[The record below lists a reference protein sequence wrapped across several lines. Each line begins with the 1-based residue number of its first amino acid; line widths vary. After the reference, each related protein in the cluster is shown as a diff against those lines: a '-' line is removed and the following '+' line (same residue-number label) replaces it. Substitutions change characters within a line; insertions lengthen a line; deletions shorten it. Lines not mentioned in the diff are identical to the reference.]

1 MPISVLVVDDSAL
14 IRSLLKEI
22 IQADPELR
30 LVGCAPDAFVAR
42 DLIKQHAPDVI
53 SLDVEMPRM
62 DGLTFLDK
70 LMKARPTPVLMIS
83 SLTERGSEAT
93 LRALELGA
101 VDFIAKPRLGI
112 AEGMQAYAEE
122 IRAKLK
128 TVARARLRRRAAD
141 APAPPESAAPL
152 LSTEKII
159 ALGASTGGTE
169 ALKEVLLG
177 LPAHSPGVVIT
188 QHMPPG
194 FTRSFAERLDR
205 LTRLSVSEARDGDRI
220 LPGHALVAPGD
231 HHMEVQRSGANYV
244 VRLNRQAQVNG
255 HRPAVDVMFESLARC
270 AGRNL
275 LAGLLTGMGK
285 DGARGLWRS
294 ARPAATPWPRT
305 RLPAWSTACPAK
317 RWNWAPRKTCCRSNG
332 SPPRCSSKPPGAA
345 AATASERDPGRPAAL
360 FRRPRN
366 LPAETPPTTGPNHGP
381 LPARHHCDVK
391 LMAK

>member
-270 AGRNL
+270 AGRRPCPCRPAHRHGQGRRARAPGDPPGRRL
-275 LAGLLTGMGK
+275 HPGPGRGYLRGLRHAPRSGGTGRRGRRAAARTDRRRAAPASRPARQRQPPLSGILAGPL
-285 DGARGLWRS
+285 RFF
-294 ARPAATPWPRT
+294 AA
-305 RLPAWSTACPAK
+305 
-317 RWNWAPRKTCCRSNG
+317 
-332 SPPRCSSKPPGAA
+332 
-345 AATASERDPGRPAAL
+345 
-360 FRRPRN
+360 PRN
-366 LPAETPPTTGPNHGP
+366 LPRRD
-381 LPARHHCDVK
+381 PADDRPEPRAFACSPS
-391 LMAK
+391 L

>member
-128 TVARARLRRRAAD
+128 TVARARLRRRAATRR
-141 APAPPESAAPL
+141 AAGKRSAAAQHREDHRPRRL
-152 LSTEKII
+152 HRRHR
-159 ALGASTGGTE
+159 GAQGS
-169 ALKEVLLG
+169 AAR
-177 LPAHSPGVVIT
+177 PAGAQSRVVIT

-285 DGARGLWRS
+285 DGARGLLAIRQ
-294 ARPAATPWPRT
+294 AGGYTLAQDEAT
-305 RLPAWSTACPAK
+305 CVVYGMPAK

-360 FRRPRN
+360 FAAPATSPPRPCRRQAR
-366 LPAETPPTTGPNHGP
+366 TTGLCLLAIIVTSN
-381 LPARHHCDVK
+381 
-391 LMAK
+391 

>member
-285 DGARGLWRS
+285 DGARGLLAIRQAGGYTPGPGRGYLRGLRHAPRS
-294 ARPAATPWPRT
+294 GGTGRRGRRAAARTDRRRAAPASRPARQRQPPLSGILAGPLRFF
-305 RLPAWSTACPAK
+305 A
-317 RWNWAPRKTCCRSNG
+317 APQ
-332 SPPRCSSKPPGAA
+332 PPR
-345 AATASERDPGRPAAL
+345 RDPADDRPE
-360 FRRPRN
+360 PRAFACSPS
-366 LPAETPPTTGPNHGP
+366 L
-381 LPARHHCDVK
+381 
-391 LMAK
+391 

>member
-177 LPAHSPGVVIT
+177 LLIGFVATIPFWAMEATGFIIDNQRGAALASTLNPSLGSQTSPTGLLLTQTLIT
-188 QHMPPG
+188 LFFSG
-194 FTRSFAERLDR
+194 GAFL
-205 LTRLSVSEARDGDRI
+205 
-220 LPGHALVAPGD
+220 ALVGSLFRSYASWPVSSFFPQFGSQWVAFFYAQFSQMLMLCALFAAPLLIAMFLAEFGLALVSRFAPSLNVFILAMPIKSLVVSLLLVLYLGIL
-231 HHMEVQRSGANYV
+231 MEHAYDA
-244 VRLNRQAQVNG
+244 LLL
-255 HRPAVDVMFESLARC
+255 AVDPLR
-270 AGRNL
+270 L
-275 LAGLLTGMGK
+275 L
-285 DGARGLWRS
+285 
-294 ARPAATPWPRT
+294 RPV
-305 RLPAWSTACPAK
+305 L
-317 RWNWAPRKTCCRSNG
+317 
-332 SPPRCSSKPPGAA
+332 
-345 AATASERDPGRPAAL
+345 
-360 FRRPRN
+360 
-366 LPAETPPTTGPNHGP
+366 ETP
-381 LPARHHCDVK
+381 
-391 LMAK
+391 

>member
-70 LMKARPTPVLMIS
+70 LM
-83 SLTERGSEAT
+83 
-93 LRALELGA
+93 
-101 VDFIAKPRLGI
+101 
-112 AEGMQAYAEE
+112 
-122 IRAKLK
+122 
-128 TVARARLRRRAAD
+128 
-141 APAPPESAAPL
+141 
-152 LSTEKII
+152 
-159 ALGASTGGTE
+159 
-169 ALKEVLLG
+169 
-177 LPAHSPGVVIT
+177 
-188 QHMPPG
+188 HMPPG

-285 DGARGLWRS
+285 DGARGLLAIRQ
-294 ARPAATPWPRT
+294 AGGYTLAQDEATCVVYGMPREAVE
-305 RLPAWSTACPAK
+305 L
-317 RWNWAPRKTCCRSNG
+317 
-332 SPPRCSSKPPGAA
+332 GAA
-345 AATASERDPGRPAAL
+345 EDVLPLERIAAAL
-360 FRRPRN
+360 LQQAARRGSGNR
-366 LPAETPPTTGPNHGP
+366 L
-381 LPARHHCDVK
+381 
-391 LMAK
+391 